1 MFVLRIVRGLDF
13 AAGAP
18 THFTLPNAPAR
29 VVIGRD
35 PRAEWPL
42 PDETLALS
50 ARHCEIVVAPP
61 AVLLRDL
68 STNGTF
74 VNGASSRMAQEHA
87 LAAGDAFD
95 LGPYR
100 VAVEGVQ
107 PVAVARHTRLDVVVD
122 EPAPPVSASP
132 PVLTQAIATPRPPAT
147 LQALADGLGL
157 DAAALAGH
165 DTDALVRRTALVAR
179 LAVAGLR
186 RLLEEEARA
195 KRRLGSRQTM
205 PVPLRDTNPL
215 RLARSPDEAL
225 LRLLATD
232 HGAVDATREAC
243 SALLSHDEQLQAA
256 FAGAVR
262 RLATDLEPASL
273 DAALGPLA
281 GPAGS
286 AQRKAA
292 LWDLYGGLWQ
302 RLGLGS
308 AGSADGEGA
317 AWAAGFIDA
326 AMVHLAAA
334 YDDTRDDGRE
344 PPLY

>member
-18 THFTLPNAPAR
+18 THFPLPAAPAR

-35 PRAEWPL
+35 PRNEWAL

-50 ARHCEIVVAPP
+50 ARHCEILLGPQGA
-61 AVLLRDL
+61 LLRDL
-68 STNGTF
+68 STNGTY
-74 VNGASSRMAQEHA
+74 VNGASTRMAQEHA

-100 VAVEGVQ
+100 VAVEGVK
-107 PVAVARHTRLDVVVD
+107 PAAAARHTRIDVVVD
-122 EPAPPVSASP
+122 EPAPPSP
-132 PVLTQAIATPRPPAT
+132 PLLVDAIATPRPPAT

-157 DAAALAGH
+157 DAAALAGQ
-165 DTDALVRRTALVAR
+165 DPDALVRRTALVAR

-186 RLLEEEARA
+186 RLLEEETRA

-205 PVPLRDTNPL
+205 PVPLRDANPL

-232 HGAVDATREAC
+232 HGAIDATREAC

-256 FAGAVR
+256 FTGAVR
-262 RLATDLEPASL
+262 RLAADLEPGSL
-273 DAALGPLA
+273 DAALGPVA
-281 GPAGS
+281 GPEGS
-286 AQRKAA
+286 VQRKAA
-292 LWDLYGGLWQ
+292 LWDLYGLLWQ
-302 RLGLGS
+302 RLGL
-308 AGSADGEGA
+308 ADGGD
-317 AWAAGFIDA
+317 WTAGFIDA

-334 YDDTRDDGRE
+334 YDDTRDEGRE

>member
-18 THFTLPNAPAR
+18 THFALPAAPAR

-35 PRAEWPL
+35 PRNDWAL

-50 ARHCEIVVAPP
+50 ARHCEIVVGPQG
-61 AVLLRDL
+61 AVLRDL

-74 VNGASSRMAQEHA
+74 VNGAASRMAQEHP

-100 VAVEGVQ
+100 LAVEGERSR
-107 PVAVARHTRLDVVVD
+107 VAARRSRFDTADPD
-122 EPAPPVSASP
+122 TADPDAMAS
-132 PVLTQAIATPRPPAT
+132 ATPAAPCRPPAT
-147 LQALADGLGL
+147 LQVLADGLGL

-165 DTDALVRRTALVAR
+165 DTEALVRRTALVAR

-186 RLLEEEARA
+186 RLMEEEARA
-195 KRRLGSRQTM
+195 KRRVGSRQTM
-205 PVPLRDTNPL
+205 PVPLREANPL

-243 SALLSHDEQLQAA
+243 SGLLAHEERLQAA
-256 FAGAVR
+256 FAGALR
-262 RLATDLEPASL
+262 RLAADLEPASL
-273 DAALGPLA
+273 DAALGPVA
-281 GPAGS
+281 GAAGS
-286 AQRKAA
+286 VERKAA
-292 LWDLYGGLWQ
+292 LWDLYGALWP
-302 RLGLGS
+302 RLGL
-308 AGSADGEGA
+308 ADGD
-317 AWAAGFIDA
+317 WAAGFIDA
-326 AMVHLAAA
+326 AMVHLATA
-334 YDDTRDDGRE
+334 YDEGLDDAGP